1 MRLERFFI
9 GASTALVCAVP
20 LAAQEAK
27 SPEDELLALLNTPI
41 TVASQ
46 KAMTTRES
54 PGIISLVTREEI
66 LASGAR
72 DLLDV
77 LRMVPG
83 FDFASDIQG
92 VVGPAVRGLWG
103 FEGKVLLL
111 VDGQELNETRY
122 GTVQFG
128 NHVPVDQI
136 RQIEI
141 IRGPGSAIYGGFA
154 ELAVINVVTRDGHD
168 MRGFSGGL
176 NYGATGK
183 SSTQRTVNAA
193 YGAARGDL
201 SYSLSASAG
210 DGQRSEQNW
219 NSFGDVRDL
228 KDNSKLTQGFF
239 NFGLKYKGLSVR
251 AIQDNYTVEDF
262 TFYKD
267 FAPTP
272 MRFSGT
278 YFEAKYAWELSSTFR
293 LVPRVAY
300 KVQQPWF
307 YPDDPSGMKKETT
320 RATLGLQGQWAALP
334 TLDVLIG
341 ADVWQDEGKVSGHAS
356 SGDAATWSNGK
367 TSITYDNRA
376 FYTQALWNTPL
387 GNITAG
393 ARFDHN
399 SQFGSSFVP
408 RLAFTKTWDVFHVK
422 LLASRAFRAPSIE
435 NFELNP
441 AVKPEKTT
449 ALEVEFGAQLG
460 RTFLAVNVFDL
471 SIKDPMVY
479 YYNSTT
485 DAETY
490 QNYEKTGSQG
500 VEMDFQYRGDWGFI
514 KSGLTVAKAKD
525 NKVPDFMVP
534 GEKNYF
540 VGMPN
545 VKVTLLGNFKL
556 GGGLSFAPS
565 IIALGPRYTFESA
578 GGPVKR
584 DSSALLNLMLHYR
597 ASSLPLLF
605 TAGVHNA
612 TGTDVGFPKA
622 YQGTDGD
629 TYPSQPTDFFLRMAY
644 NF

>member
-1 MRLERFFI
+1 MRKDRFLI
-9 GASTALVCAVP
+9 GVSASLV
-20 LAAQEAK
+20 AAFPMAGQEAK
-27 SPEDELLALLNTPI
+27 SAEDELLALLNTPV
-41 TVASQ
+41 TVASR

-54 PGIISLVTREEI
+54 PGIISLVTRDEI
-66 LASGAR
+66 LSSGAR

-77 LRMVPG
+77 LRLVPG

-92 VVGPAVRGLWG
+92 AVGPAVRGLWG

-136 RQIEI
+136 RQVEI

-154 ELAVINVVTRDGHD
+154 ELAVINVVTRGGNDFQGV
-168 MRGFSGGL
+168 SGGL
-176 NYGATGK
+176 NYGFTGK

-193 YGAARGDL
+193 YGAAWDEL
-201 SYSLSASAG
+201 SCSLSASVG
-210 DGQRSEQNW
+210 DGQRSEESW
-219 NSFGDVRDL
+219 NSFGQLRQL
-228 KDNSKLTQGFF
+228 KDTSKLSQGFF
-239 NFGLKYKGLSVR
+239 NFGLQYKGLSIR
-251 AIQDNYTVEDF
+251 ALQDTYTVEDF
-262 TFYKD
+262 TFFKA

-278 YFEAKYAWELSSTFR
+278 YFEAKYSWALSSTFSLLPR
-293 LVPRVAY
+293 LAY
-300 KVQQPWF
+300 KVQQPWY
-307 YPDDPSGMKKETT
+307 YPDDPLGIKKETT
-320 RATLGLQGQWAALP
+320 RTTLGLQGQWTP
-334 TLDVLIG
+334 QPSLDVLFG
-341 ADVWQDEGKVSGHAS
+341 ADAWKDEGKVSGN
-356 SGDAATWSNGK
+356 GPLWSNGK
-367 TSITYDNRA
+367 NSISYDNTA
-376 FYTQALWNTPL
+376 FYAQALWKTSL
-387 GNITAG
+387 GNLTFG
-393 ARFDHN
+393 ARQDHN

-408 RLAFTKTWDVFHVK
+408 RFAFTKAWNVFHVK
-422 LLASRAFRAPSIE
+422 LLASKAFRAPNIE

-441 AVKPEKTT
+441 AVRPENTT

-479 YYNSTT
+479 FYDSGTG
-485 DAETY
+485 AETY

-500 VEMDFQYRGDWGFI
+500 IELDFQVRGEWGFL
-514 KSGLTVAKAKD
+514 KSGFTLARAKD
-525 NKVPDFMVP
+525 NKVPDFSVP

-540 VGMPN
+540 VAMPN
-545 VKVTLLGNFKL
+545 LKVTLMGNFKL
-556 GGGLSFAPS
+556 GGSFSFAPS
-565 IIALGPRYTFESA
+565 VVALGPRYTFESA

-597 ASSLPLLF
+597 PHTSPLLV
-605 TAGVHNA
+605 TVGVHNA
-612 TGTDVGFPKA
+612 TGTNISFPKA

-629 TYPSQPTDFFLRMAY
+629 TYPSQPTDFFVRLAY